1 MLNLQ
6 KWIVVGSRG
15 KAFGSR
21 GAIRI
26 NRWIIDM
33 LPPPCLDRHSGTH
46 TPIVTYGSW
55 SLLCA
60 GQLTQSKV
68 LCLYL
73 LLQSF
78 IFRHKCTVELMFAA
92 GKKKPP
98 FNAVCS
104 WLFHESPKRFNLPLP
119 QLKLPPS
126 HWSKGGLK
134 HSPTIPCTAIW
145 PIIVQLLSRWGRV
158 WWWRRCR
165 FPFLMSAVR
174 FQVCGFLSC
183 RARTIWSHIGVSFS
197 AFDSAVSLLE
207 KDIIFSQITANHLDL
222 LTQACLFYWLL
233 NWATAL
239 FCLI

>member
-1 MLNLQ
+1 MGVDLCCVQGNWLKVRCCAYICCCNPSFFDTNAQLSWCLQ
-6 KWIVVGSRG
+6 LV
-15 KAFGSR
+15 
-21 GAIRI
+21 
-26 NRWIIDM
+26 
-33 LPPPCLDRHSGTH
+33 
-46 TPIVTYGSW
+46 
-55 SLLCA
+55 
-60 GQLTQSKV
+60 
-68 LCLYL
+68 
-73 LLQSF
+73 
-78 IFRHKCTVELMFAA
+78 
-92 GKKKPP
+92 KKKPP
-98 FNAVCS
+98 FSAVCS

-158 WWWRRCR
+158 WWWWRCR